1 MRDPATCFDPEVE
14 AAIEET
20 SRFLQSYVQD
30 DAWKGASNITGPAA
44 DMDAAVYEIERSA
57 LPDWAKNLVVWA
69 CLHQKKKKRRG
80 RPSQDYRNAALQ
92 WAAVRLVDRY
102 GYKPTRNE
110 ATRHRESAAS
120 IIRQSLH
127 RLGVRMQEKQ
137 INDIVHE
144 AGDIA
149 HDIGLIRDK
158 FGYDVLKYS
167 RG

>member
-69 CLHQKKKKRRG
+69 CLHQKKKSAGAGRR
-80 RPSQDYRNAALQ
+80 R
-92 WAAVRLVDRY
+92 
-102 GYKPTRNE
+102 TI
-110 ATRHRESAAS
+110 ATRRSSGPPFGSWIGMATSQLAMRRRVIESRRPAS
-120 IIRQSLH
+120 YVSH
-127 RLGVRMQEKQ
+127 FTGS
-137 INDIVHE
+137 
-144 AGDIA
+144 A
-149 HDIGLIRDK
+149 
-158 FGYDVLKYS
+158 
-167 RG
+167 